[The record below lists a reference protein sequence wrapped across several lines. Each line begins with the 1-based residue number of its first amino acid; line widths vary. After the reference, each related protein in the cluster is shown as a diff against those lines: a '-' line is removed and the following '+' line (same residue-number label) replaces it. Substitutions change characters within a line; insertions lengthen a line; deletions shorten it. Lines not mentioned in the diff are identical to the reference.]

1 VEGLGRKHV
10 VDRPLVHVIWLVQ
23 EGTNF
28 TQDEVTTM
36 EEVDFV

>member
-10 VDRPLVHVIWLVQ
+10 VVHVIWLVQ